1 MRSLRA
7 WLLRLGGLFQQHR
20 RDSEL
25 ADELESHL
33 AMHIEDNL
41 RAGMSAEEARRAALL
56 KLGGLEQTKENY
68 RDRGGLPFL
77 ETLFQDFR
85 FALRMFRK
93 NPGVTA
99 IAVLTLALG
108 IGANTTIFSWVR
120 SVLLNPLPG
129 SGDPGRVVPVAG
141 EDPHEL

>member
-1 MRSLRA
+1 
-7 WLLRLGGLFQQHR
+7 
-20 RDSEL
+20 
-25 ADELESHL
+25 
-33 AMHIEDNL
+33 MHIEDNL
-41 RAGMSAEEARRAALL
+41 RAGMSAQEARRAALL

-85 FALRMFRK
+85 FALRMFHK
-93 NPGVTA
+93 NPGVMA

-120 SVLLNPLPG
+120 SVLLNP
-129 SGDPGRVVPVAG
+129 SSR
-141 EDPHEL
+141 